1 MSTYLTKRLNKKHFL
16 SLAKFDT
23 TFNKLTI
30 YRKIRKFKNLSW
42 FNSKKTQLSSK
53 LTVFIWKP
61 KRVIICKKLLKNLGI
76 DIDLRYYLYYYCY
89 SFTICLFLFFSF
101 FFFRILF
108 SSSGMLIYGW
118 MEFRFNKCEV
128 SPFTPKILSF
138 MEPVT
143 LCYCF

>member
-53 LTVFIWKP
+53 LTVLIWKP

-101 FFFRILF
+101 FFSLEFYF
-108 SSSGMLIYGW
+108 QVQECWYMVGW
-118 MEFRFNKCEV
+118 NFASTNVKLVLLPLR
-128 SPFTPKILSF
+128 
-138 MEPVT
+138 
-143 LCYCF
+143 YCHLWNL